1 MDSRRY
7 TYLILIGI
15 ILLTVPCY
23 CLGIT
28 AYFMAP
34 GPVPT
39 LPSQPVTVTILPTV
53 EGIEATFTPTLA
65 PTATN
70 TSGFPTVTL
79 PSTPDQFV
87 TETRLPTLTPTN
99 TATAT
104 PTPTPTNTPTLTPT
118 MTPTPSPTFSPTA
131 TSTPTVAPTATAT
144 ETVQPTNTA
153 TATPTSSPE
162 VTPTPTNP
170 PPETA
175 TPTLTPTPTAG
186 TPENN

>member
-53 EGIEATFTPTLA
+53 EGIETTFTPTLT
-65 PTATN
+65 PLATN
-70 TSGFPTVTL
+70 TSGIPTVTL

-87 TETRLPTLTPTN
+87 TETRLPTLTPTD
-99 TATAT
+99 T
-104 PTPTPTNTPTLTPT
+104 PTATPTNTPTLTPT
-118 MTPTPSPTFSPTA
+118 MTPTPSPTTIPTA

-162 VTPTPTNP
+162 ATPTPTNP
-170 PPETA
+170 SPDTA